1 MVVALFCEGD
11 VFLDFFYLLRAQGVP
26 VSVREWLTWL
36 ECIERGLVAAD
47 LGRAYSVGRAVMVK
61 HERHLDIYDLC
72 FAHYFGGADAPEGLH
87 DALEEWLS
95 SPLPLPELS
104 PEDFERLEK
113 LDLDRLRELFEE
125 RLKEQTERHDG
136 GSRWIGT
143 GGTSPFGHGGRHPSG
158 IRVGGRGRGRS
169 AIQIAGE
176 RRFRAYR
183 ADRVLDTRQLGAAL
197 RRLRRLGRGER
208 ADELDLEET
217 IRRTAQQAGELEVVL
232 KPPRENTL
240 KLILLMDV
248 GGSMDDH
255 ARLVEQLFSAAHQAS
270 HFKVFKPLYFHN
282 CVYDCVYE
290 EAAMRTSVSLE
301 SLHRTLDS
309 QTRLLIIGDACM
321 SPYELFSVGGMI
333 NYHEHNSR
341 TGAEWLYTLRTFFPH
356 NVWLNPLPERFW
368 SHPTIEAIGGI
379 FPMRELTLEGLSEA
393 VKLLSQTVPD
403 TQRH

>member
-1 MVVALFCEGD
+1 MGDGD
-11 VFLDFFYLLRAQGVP
+11 VFLEFFYFLRAQGLP

-36 ECIERGLVAAD
+36 ECIEKGLIAAD

-61 HERHLDIYDLC
+61 HERHLDTYDLC
-72 FAHYFGGADAPEGLH
+72 FAHYFGGTEAPLGLH

-95 SPLPLPELS
+95 SPLPLPEIS
-104 PEDFERLEK
+104 PQDFERLEK
-113 LDLDRLRELFEE
+113 LDLDKLKALFEE

-158 IRVGGRGRGRS
+158 IRVGGQGRSRS

-176 RRFRAYR
+176 RRFQAYR
-183 ADRVLDTRQLGAAL
+183 ADRVLDTRQLGSAL
-197 RRLRRLGRGER
+197 RRLRRLGRGQR

-217 IRRTAQQAGELEVVL
+217 IRQTARQAGELEVVL

-270 HFKVFKPLYFHN
+270 HFKVFRPLYFHN
-282 CVYDCVYE
+282 CVYDCVYD
-290 EAAMRTSVSLE
+290 EASMRTPIPLE
-301 SLHRTLDS
+301 ELSRSLDS
-309 QTRLLIIGDACM
+309 QTRLLVIGDACM

-333 NYHEHNSR
+333 NYYEHNPR
-341 TGAEWLYTLRTFFPH
+341 TGAEWLYTLRDLYPH
-356 NVWLNPLPERFW
+356 HVWLNPIPERFW
-368 SHPTIEAIGGI
+368 RHPTIEAIGGM
-379 FPMRELTLEGLSEA
+379 FPMKELTLEGLSEA
-393 VKLLSQTVPD
+393 VELLSKTVP
-403 TQRH
+403 TRRTKLGS